1 MLRDVKAFHDKFK
14 VPQGPGKPRTLGPER
29 AQVRA
34 EWMLE
39 EFCEYLA
46 GQGLKLVGT
55 THRGLRIMP
64 DPVAKVSLGETAD
77 ALVDLVYMTLGTALE
92 TGLDEACFVDL
103 WNDVHRANMGKVS
116 LAGNAKA
123 SKPANWKGP
132 LTWPILIGH
141 GAAMTDTGEE
151 PPPFGDLEP

>member
-77 ALVDLVYMTLGTALE
+77 ALVDLIAAKLPQGTLTAE
-92 TGLDEACFVDL
+92 I
-103 WNDVHRANMGKVS
+103 VS
-116 LAGNAKA
+116 LVKAGL
-123 SKPANWKGP
+123 S
-132 LTWPILIGH
+132 
-141 GAAMTDTGEE
+141 AA
-151 PPPFGDLEP
+151 